1 MITQSSVRDAIKIY
15 PLLANRIGLCND
27 MVVILQR
34 RMKWMETAP
43 ITITGIGMIS
53 NN

>member
-15 PLLANRIGLCND
+15 PLLANRIGY

-34 RMKWMETAP
+34 RIKWMETTP